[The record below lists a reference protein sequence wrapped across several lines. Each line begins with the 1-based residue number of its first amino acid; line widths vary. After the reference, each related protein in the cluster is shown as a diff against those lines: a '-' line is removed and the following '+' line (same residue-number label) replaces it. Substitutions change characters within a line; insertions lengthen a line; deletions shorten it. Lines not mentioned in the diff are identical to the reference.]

1 MKILVMGSG
10 AVGGYFGGV
19 LSRAG
24 HEVAFIARGSHLE
37 AINSSGLSVKSD
49 AVGAFEVQA
58 SAMERPDGS
67 WKADLVL
74 YCVKGYDNH
83 TGVPTIGPAV
93 GDGTVVLTL
102 QNGMGSVDAL
112 AAAYGREAVLP
123 GLTYV
128 DATRTGPG
136 AVSEFGLKAPD
147 IVFGEEDGS
156 ASERVARVRQA
167 LDVEGIDVKVADDI
181 TRELWSKFIYI
192 CGLSGSTCITRS
204 TFDQVVLTPQTLE
217 FVRSI
222 MREAYAVSQA
232 KGVNIDAD
240 YVDSTV
246 DYFVSIK
253 GENTSSMYTDLMRG
267 NPIEVEV
274 LNGAVARMGAEV
286 SVPTPVNSFIA
297 TCLSLYHAR
306 AMAERGS

>member
-1 MKILVMGSG
+1 M
-10 AVGGYFGGV
+10 
-19 LSRAG
+19 
-24 HEVAFIARGSHLE
+24 
-37 AINSSGLSVKSD
+37 KSD
-49 AVGAFEVQA
+49 ATGAFEVQA

-67 WKADLVL
+67 WKADLIL

-123 GLTYV
+123 GLTYI

-156 ASERVARVRQA
+156 ESDRVVRVRDA

-181 TRELWSKFIYI
+181 TKELWSKFIYI

-204 TFDQVVLTPQTLE
+204 TFDQVVMTPHTLE

-232 KGVNIDAD
+232 KGVNIAAD
-240 YVDSTV
+240 YVDTTV

-267 NPIEVEV
+267 KPHRGRGAQWGRSQ
-274 LNGAVARMGAEV
+274 NGRRGLRA
-286 SVPTPVNSFIA
+286 
-297 TCLSLYHAR
+297 HAR
-306 AMAERGS
+306 QLIHRHVPVALPRPRHGRAGGLALVSLEGVLGRRNRSW